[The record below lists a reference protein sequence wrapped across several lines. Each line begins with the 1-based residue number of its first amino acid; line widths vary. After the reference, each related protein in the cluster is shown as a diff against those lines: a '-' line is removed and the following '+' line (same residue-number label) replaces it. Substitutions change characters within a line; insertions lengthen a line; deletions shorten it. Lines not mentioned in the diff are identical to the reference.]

1 MSQKMIIGV
10 DEVGRG
16 AFAGPVVAC
25 AVYLPPNTPKLK
37 EVTDSKLLPE
47 YKRNLLSYQLKKQ
60 VKFAISC
67 RPAVY
72 IDKVGIFQATMD
84 ALREAVLKLVNFDE
98 SKLKDFLILVDGKDK
113 IPYLDCQQKA
123 IVKGDQ
129 KIYEI
134 SAASIIAKVFRD
146 NLMKSLSQKYPL
158 YQFDKHKG
166 YGTPLHRQAIS
177 KYGKIH
183 GIHRFSFI
191 HFK

>member
-1 MSQKMIIGV
+1 MIIGV

-146 NLMKSLSQKYPL
+146 NLMKSLSQNTHFTNSTNTKAMEHRSI
-158 YQFDKHKG
+158 DKLSQNMVKFTV
-166 YGTPLHRQAIS
+166 YTDFLSYTSNKR
-177 KYGKIH
+177 
-183 GIHRFSFI
+183 R
-191 HFK
+191 